1 MSKKEK
7 RWRRF
12 YLFLMIFI
20 YAIFI
25 PVTVLEWVAG
35 DGRFPI
41 TAVAVG
47 FGMPL
52 IRKNHIQQLRTK
64 G

>member
-25 PVTVLEWVAG
+25 PVTVLEWVVG

-41 TAVAVG
+41 TAVVVG
-47 FGMPL
+47 IGLPM
-52 IRKNHIQQLRTK
+52 IGKNHIQQLQTK
-64 G
+64 A